1 MKIHQRYAK
10 HKVNIKWSI
19 VAINLDKTKDYL
31 NVKMC
36 NVSLLQQYPVETE
49 TYHHILCRI
58 ARCVDEIAVFKQ

>member
-19 VAINLDKTKDYL
+19 VAIYLDKTKDYL
-31 NVKMC
+31 NVKMY
-36 NVSLLQQYPVETE
+36 NVFLLQQYPVETE

-58 ARCVDEIAVFKQ
+58 ARGVDEITLFEQ